1 VGDLGEV
8 FGLVVVFGSRVMRHD
23 PLPLKGSAW
32 WGGQILFFFIC
43 GAFLKKRTKSTRPT
57 HPLPLKGSAFWGGQ
71 ILFHFICGA
80 FLKKRTKSTLT
91 YHALPFRGRG
101 WVGRADFVPF
111 YLCNIS

>member
-1 VGDLGEV
+1 VGVLGEV
-8 FGLVVVFGSRVMRHD
+8 FGLVVVFGSRVVRHD

-71 ILFHFICGA
+71 ILFFFFVQH
-80 FLKKRTKSTLT
+80 FLKKEQS
-91 YHALPFRGRG
+91 LP
-101 WVGRADFVPF
+101 APPTP
-111 YLCNIS
+111 CP